1 VVDRER
7 LAQLEEDG
15 WTTREIGEEMG
26 ISAATVSRLLKS
38 YRRPLNPAAG
48 L

>member
-1 VVDRER
+1 M
-7 LAQLEEDG
+7 AQLDEEG
-15 WTTREIGEEMG
+15 WKTREIGEEMG

-38 YRRPLNPAAG
+38 HRRPQNPAAG